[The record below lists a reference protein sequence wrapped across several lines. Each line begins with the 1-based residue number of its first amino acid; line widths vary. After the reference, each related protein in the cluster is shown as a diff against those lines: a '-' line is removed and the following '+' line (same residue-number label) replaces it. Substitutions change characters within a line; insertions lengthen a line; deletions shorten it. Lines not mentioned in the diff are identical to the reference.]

1 MAKYPEWL
9 EKIWEEQQSII
20 AIEGE
25 AITPE
30 VRMYRMCLPC
40 ALEYCALL

>member
-9 EKIWEEQQSII
+9 DKMWEEQQSII
-20 AIEGE
+20 ATEGE

-30 VRMYRMCLPC
+30 VRM
-40 ALEYCALL
+40 